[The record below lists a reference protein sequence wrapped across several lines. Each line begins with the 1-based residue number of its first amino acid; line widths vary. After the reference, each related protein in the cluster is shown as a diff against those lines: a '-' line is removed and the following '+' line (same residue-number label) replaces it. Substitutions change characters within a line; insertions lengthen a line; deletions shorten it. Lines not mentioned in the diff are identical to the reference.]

1 MTFSL
6 LWRYSIQ
13 MPDSNATDE
22 EAVRVALLGMR
33 KELRDMLENA
43 GENTAPVELDQTQ
56 QGRLSR
62 MDAMQQQAM
71 ADETQRRR
79 HVRLVQID
87 AALARL
93 DDGEYGYC
101 VTCGEEI
108 NADRLALDPAIALC
122 LRHAR

>member
-1 MTFSL
+1 
-6 LWRYSIQ
+6 
-13 MPDSNATDE
+13 MPDLNATDYE
-22 EAVRVALLGMR
+22 TVRSALLGMR
-33 KELRDMLENA
+33 DELREMLDNA
-43 GENTAPVELDQTQ
+43 DENTAPVELDQTQ

-79 HVRLVQID
+79 HVRLAQID
-87 AALARL
+87 AALVRL

-101 VTCGEEI
+101 VTCGEKI

>member
-1 MTFSL
+1 
-6 LWRYSIQ
+6 
-13 MPDSNATDE
+13 MPDLNATDE
-22 EAVRVALLGMR
+22 EAVRATLLGMR
-33 KELRDMLENA
+33 AEVRDMLENA
-43 GENTAPVELDQTQ
+43 GENTAPVKLDQTQ

-79 HVRLVQID
+79 HVRLAQID

-108 NADRLALDPAIALC
+108 NADRLALDPAIGLC
-122 LRHAR
+122 LRHAK

>member
-1 MTFSL
+1 
-6 LWRYSIQ
+6 
-13 MPDSNATDE
+13 MPDLNATDY
-22 EAVRVALLGMR
+22 EAVRSALLGMR
-33 KELRDMLENA
+33 DELRDMLDTA
-43 GENTAPVELDQTQ
+43 DENTSPAELDQIQ

-79 HVRLVQID
+79 HVRLAQID

-93 DDGEYGYC
+93 DDDEYGYC

-122 LRHAR
+122 LRHAQ

>member
-13 MPDSNATDE
+13 MVDSNATDE

-33 KELRDMLENA
+33 KELRDMMENG

-71 ADETQRRR
+71 AGETQRRR

-93 DDGEYGYC
+93 DHGEYGYC

>member
-22 EAVRVALLGMR
+22 EAVRIALLGMR

-43 GENTAPVELDQTQ
+43 CENTSPVELDQTQ

-108 NADRLALDPAIALC
+108 NADRLALDPAITLC

>member
-1 MTFSL
+1 MQRTKKRCASPCL
-6 LWRYSIQ
+6 ACAK
-13 MPDSNATDE
+13 NCATC
-22 EAVRVALLGMR
+22 
-33 KELRDMLENA
+33 LENVR
-43 GENTAPVELDQTQ
+43 ENTAPVELDQTQ

>member
-1 MTFSL
+1 
-6 LWRYSIQ
+6 
-13 MPDSNATDE
+13 MPDLNATDE
-22 EAVRVALLGMR
+22 EAARANLLGMR
-33 KELRDMLENA
+33 AEVGDMLENA
-43 GENTAPVELDQTQ
+43 GENTAPVKLDQTQ

-79 HVRLVQID
+79 HVRLAQID

-122 LRHAR
+122 LRHAK

>member
-1 MTFSL
+1 
-6 LWRYSIQ
+6 
-13 MPDSNATDE
+13 MPDSNATNYE
-22 EAVRVALLGMR
+22 NVRATLLGMR
-33 KELRDMLENA
+33 AELHDMLENTA
-43 GENTAPVELDQTQ
+43 ENSAPVMLDQTQ

-79 HVRLVQID
+79 HMRLAQID

-122 LRHAR
+122 LRSKCSTACTTSGS

>member
-1 MTFSL
+1 M

-13 MPDSNATDE
+13 MPDSNATNE

-43 GENTAPVELDQTQ
+43 CENTAPVELDQTQ

>member
-6 LWRYSIQ
+6 IWRYSIQ

-22 EAVRVALLGMR
+22 EAVRIALLGMR
-33 KELRDMLENA
+33 KELRDMLENVR
-43 GENTAPVELDQTQ
+43 ENTAPVELDQTQ

-122 LRHAR
+122 LRHAK

>member
-6 LWRYSIQ
+6 LWRYSKQ
-13 MPDSNATDE
+13 MPDSNATDDQT
-22 EAVRVALLGMR
+22 VRATLLNMR
-33 KELRDMLENA
+33 KELYDILENSV
-43 GENTAPVELDQTQ
+43 ENSAPVKLDQTQ

-79 HVRLVQID
+79 HMRLAQID

>member
-1 MTFSL
+1 
-6 LWRYSIQ
+6 
-13 MPDSNATDE
+13 MPDSNATNYE
-22 EAVRVALLGMR
+22 NVRATLLGMR
-33 KELRDMLENA
+33 AELQDMLENTA
-43 GENTAPVELDQTQ
+43 ENSAPVMLDQTQ

-79 HVRLVQID
+79 HMRLAQID

>member
-1 MTFSL
+1 
-6 LWRYSIQ
+6 
-13 MPDSNATDE
+13 MPDSNATDDQT
-22 EAVRVALLGMR
+22 VRATLLNMH
-33 KELRDMLENA
+33 KELCDILENSV
-43 GENTAPVELDQTQ
+43 ENSAPVELDQTQ

-79 HVRLVQID
+79 HMRLAQID

-108 NADRLALDPAIALC
+108 NAERLALDPAIAVC
-122 LRHAR
+122 LRHAK

>member
-1 MTFSL
+1 M

-13 MPDSNATDE
+13 MPDSNATNE

-43 GENTAPVELDQTQ
+43 CENTAPVELDQTQ

-79 HVRLVQID
+79 HVRLAQID
-87 AALARL
+87 AALVRL

-101 VTCGEEI
+101 VTCCEKI
-108 NADRLALDPAIALC
+108 NADRLAIDPAIALC

>member
-1 MTFSL
+1 
-6 LWRYSIQ
+6 
-13 MPDSNATDE
+13 MPDLNATDE
-22 EAVRVALLGMR
+22 EAERATLLGMGAQV
-33 KELRDMLENA
+33 RDMLKN
-43 GENTAPVELDQTQ
+43 GRENTAPIKLHQTQ

-79 HVRLVQID
+79 HVRLAQID

-122 LRHAR
+122 LRHAK

>member
-43 GENTAPVELDQTQ
+43 CENSSPVELDQTQ

-79 HVRLVQID
+79 HMRLAQID

-108 NADRLALDPAIALC
+108 NAERLALDPAIALC
-122 LRHAR
+122 LRHAK

>member
-22 EAVRVALLGMR
+22 EEVRDALLGMR

-43 GENTAPVELDQTQ
+43 RENTSPVELDQTQ

-71 ADETQRRR
+71 AGETRRRR

-93 DDGEYGYC
+93 DNGEYGYC

>member
-1 MTFSL
+1 M

-13 MPDSNATDE
+13 MPDSNATNE
-22 EAVRVALLGMR
+22 EAIRVALLGMR
-33 KELRDMLENA
+33 KELRDMLENVR
-43 GENTAPVELDQTQ
+43 ENTAPVELDPAQ

>member
-1 MTFSL
+1 MKEQKY
-6 LWRYSIQ
+6 RARI
-13 MPDSNATDE
+13 DAE
-22 EAVRVALLGMR
+22 IE
-33 KELRDMLENA
+33 ELRALSSGSKDA
-43 GENTAPVELDQTQ
+43 RAPVELDQQ
-56 QGRLSR
+56 SVGRLSR

-79 HVRLVQID
+79 HVRLAQID

-108 NADRLALDPAIALC
+108 NPDRLALDPAIALC
-122 LRHAR
+122 LRHAK

>member
-1 MTFSL
+1 MIFSI

-13 MPDSNATDE
+13 MPDLNATDY
-22 EAVRVALLGMR
+22 EAVRSALLGMR
-33 KELRDMLENA
+33 DEVRDMLDNA
-43 GENTAPVELDQTQ
+43 DENTAPVELDQTQ

>member
-1 MTFSL
+1 
-6 LWRYSIQ
+6 
-13 MPDSNATDE
+13 MPDSNATDY
-22 EAVRVALLGMR
+22 EAVRGALLGMR
-33 KELRDMLENA
+33 DELRDMLDNA
-43 GENTAPVELDQTQ
+43 DENTAPVELDQTQ

-79 HVRLVQID
+79 HVRLAQID

-93 DDGEYGYC
+93 DDNEYGYC

-108 NADRLALDPAIALC
+108 NADRLALDPSVALC

>member
-1 MTFSL
+1 
-6 LWRYSIQ
+6 
-13 MPDSNATDE
+13 MPDSNATDDQT
-22 EAVRVALLGMR
+22 VRATLLNMR
-33 KELRDMLENA
+33 KELCDILENSL
-43 GENTAPVELDQTQ
+43 ENSAPVKLDQTQ

-93 DDGEYGYC
+93 NDGEYGYC

>member
-13 MPDSNATDE
+13 MPDSNATNE
-22 EAVRVALLGMR
+22 EAIRVALLGMR
-33 KELRDMLENA
+33 KELRDMLEDA
-43 GENTAPVELDQTQ
+43 CENTAPVELDQTQ

>member
-6 LWRYSIQ
+6 LWRYSKQ
-13 MPDSNATDE
+13 MPDSNATDDQT
-22 EAVRVALLGMR
+22 VRATLLSMR
-33 KELRDMLENA
+33 KELCDILENSL
-43 GENTAPVELDQTQ
+43 ENSAPVKLDQTQ

-79 HVRLVQID
+79 HMRLAQID

-108 NADRLALDPAIALC
+108 NAERLALDPAIALC
-122 LRHAR
+122 LRHAK